1 MISSLIASS
10 PLFLAFGIPSG
21 PDLIVLLIIVLVLF
35 GAKRLPEIARSL
47 GQSVHEFKKAK
58 QEFEE
63 AANAK
68 SAPSIP
74 ASSTPVAAPPA
85 PSATVTSTSSEEP
98 KSSQQS

>member
-1 MISSLIASS
+1 MISSLFLSS
-10 PLFLAFGIPSG
+10 ALFLAFGIPSG

-68 SAPSIP
+68 PVSSTP
-74 ASSTPVAAPPA
+74 ASSAPVTPSSTETSAAI
-85 PSATVTSTSSEEP
+85 EQP
-98 KSSQQS
+98 KSSLQS